1 LVQLTLGSNANLML
15 VREFGGRYVLAQGYH
30 RAWLLRS
37 RGVEMVPVVVI
48 HVPTPMDLTA
58 PGFIQL
64 PHLLSNRPP
73 TVDDFFNDEV
83 SVDVDV
89 RAMMSTVKITIE
101 SSPAP
106 RLL

>member
-1 LVQLTLGSNANLML
+1 MDETALAAALAS
-15 VREFGGRYVLAQGYH
+15 GRLAGAGLDVLQK
-30 RAWLLRS
+30 
-37 RGVEMVPVVVI
+37 EP
-48 HVPTPMDLTA
+48 
-58 PGFIQL
+58 IQL